1 MKTLAIIPARSGS
14 KGIPGKNL
22 IDLCGHP
29 LIDYTI
35 SAAQSCNRINQIF
48 ISSDDDNIL
57 GYCADK
63 GVDTDYKRPKHLA
76 TDATG
81 MVEVVMDALDWL
93 SDNKKI
99 EPEMVLLLQPTSPLR
114 TSDDINQI
122 LSLLD
127 TTKLQSAISVHKM
140 TEHPLECIKTQNNY
154 WNNLLKQPK
163 IPVQR
168 QEYNNNYYFIN
179 GAIYAFT
186 PSFLKK
192 EGRFAK
198 PGTQTALYV
207 MPALRGV
214 DIDTFD
220 DLYQA
225 EAYLAHPKHT
235 ITFEN

>member
-1 MKTLAIIPARSGS
+1 METLAIIPARSGS

-22 IDLCGHP
+22 IKLHGRP

-35 SAAQSCNRINQIF
+35 SAAQSCKRINEIF

-57 GYCADK
+57 RYCADK
-63 GVDTDYKRPKHLA
+63 GVRTKYKRPKHLA
-76 TDATG
+76 TDNAG
-81 MVEVVMDALDWL
+81 MVEVVIDALDWL
-93 SDNKKI
+93 SNNKKI
-99 EPEMVLLLQPTSPLR
+99 EPEMVVLLQPTSPLR
-114 TSDDINQI
+114 TSEDINKI

-140 TEHPLECIKTQNNY
+140 TEHPLECITVQNNR

-163 IPVQR
+163 TPIQR
-168 QEYNNNYYFIN
+168 QEYDNSYYFIN

-192 EGRFAK
+192 ERLFAK
-198 PGTQTALYV
+198 PGIHTALYT
-207 MPALRGV
+207 MPSIRGV

-225 EAYLAHPKHT
+225 EAYLARPN
-235 ITFEN
+235 IE